1 MFADLILII
10 LMALCIFLGY
20 KRGLIK
26 VAVRLLGFFAALIVA
41 LILYTPISNYI
52 IENTEVV
59 PNLKNTI
66 ETKLYT
72 KEETKQDVE
81 NANIVDNV
89 GKYIENYTE
98 GIKENTVS
106 FAAQEIAVAIVRI
119 LTWIGLFVGTRLLM
133 LFIKLFTDA
142 IAEIPVIKQFN
153 KAGGTIYGILEGLV
167 IAYAFFAIVS
177 MAKPMIGENTI
188 SKEIDNSFLCKAMYE
203 NNLILKIIL

>member
-1 MFADLILII
+1 MLADLILII

-26 VAVRLLGFFAALIVA
+26 VAVRLLGFIAALVIA

-72 KEETKQDVE
+72 KEEKQQEIE

-89 GKYIENYTE
+89 SKYIEDYTE
-98 GIKENTVS
+98 GIKENTAS
-106 FAAQEIAVAIVRI
+106 FAAQQIAVAIVRI
-119 LTWIGLFVGTRLLM
+119 LTWIGLFIGTRVLM
-133 LFIKLFTDA
+133 IFIKLFTDT
-142 IAEIPVIKQFN
+142 ISEIPVIKQFN

-167 IAYAFFAIVS
+167 IAYAFFAVISLV
-177 MAKPMIGENTI
+177 KPMIGENAI
-188 SKEIDNSFLCKAMYE
+188 SKEIDNSLLCKIMYE
-203 NNLILKIIL
+203 NNLILNIIL

>member
-1 MFADLILII
+1 MVADLILITVI
-10 LMALCIFLGY
+10 ALCIFLGY

-26 VAVRLLGFFAALIVA
+26 VAVRLLGFIAALIIA

-52 IENTEVV
+52 IENTEIV
-59 PNLKNTI
+59 PNIKNAI
-66 ETKLYT
+66 EEKLYT
-72 KEETKQDVE
+72 KEEKQE
-81 NANIVDNV
+81 NTENINIVDNV
-89 GKYIENYTE
+89 GKYIEDYTE
-98 GIKENTVS
+98 GIKENTAS
-106 FAAQEIAVAIVRI
+106 FAAGEIAVAIVRI

-167 IAYAFFAIVS
+167 ITYAFLAVIS
-177 MAKPMIGENTI
+177 MITPMLGENAI
-188 SKEIDNSFLCKAMYE
+188 SKEIDNSFLCKTMYE

>member
-188 SKEIDNSFLCKAMYE
+188 SKEIDNSFLCKAIYE

>member
-81 NANIVDNV
+81 NANIVNNV